1 MNWLQWGMGIV
12 AALMIAVIS
21 AGLRLWRD
29 VDVEKE
35 RVGVIG
41 KAWETESRRN
51 DTQDTR
57 LAQQDNTLARID
69 ENVKFIRETIAR
81 LEKQD

>member
-1 MNWLQWGMGIV
+1 MNWLQWGRGIV
-12 AALMIAVIS
+12 AALMIAVLS

-35 RVGVIG
+35 RLSALGRIVE
-41 KAWETESRRN
+41 AESRRN
-51 DTQDTR
+51 DSQDGR
-57 LAQQDNTLARID
+57 LSQQDNTLARID

-81 LEKQD
+81 LEKS